1 MNRIYVLLFAMV
13 LTTIL
18 PGCEKM
24 PPTPEEAAAG
34 VPPKTIPMTDAI
46 PLEYGDLVGVA
57 ATETPGWA
65 LLYFQRPDKSLVAV
79 YVNAQ
84 RGIIWDKVVDIP
96 RR

>member
-1 MNRIYVLLFAMV
+1 MNRIFA
-13 LTTIL
+13 L
-18 PGCEKM
+18 PSALMLAIMLSGCEKL
-24 PPTPEEAAAG
+24 PPQPQEAAAG

-57 ATETPGWA
+57 AAETPGWA

-79 YVNAQ
+79 YVQAQ

>member
-1 MNRIYVLLFAMV
+1 MNRIFALLSAMV
-13 LTTIL
+13 LATVL
-18 PGCEKM
+18 SGCEKL
-24 PPTPEEAAAG
+24 PPEPHEAAAG

-57 ATETPGWA
+57 AAETPGWA

-84 RGIIWDKVVDIP
+84 RGIIWDKVVDVP

>member
-1 MNRIYVLLFAMV
+1 MNRIFVLLSAIAMAV
-13 LTTIL
+13 AL
-18 PGCEKM
+18 PACEKL
-24 PPTPEEAAAG
+24 PPQPQEAAAR

-57 ATETPGWA
+57 AAETPGWA

-84 RGIIWDKVVDIP
+84 RGVIWDKVVDIP